1 MNESSKYRLLARRS
15 GVAGIV
21 ILASWCIAILFRFG
35 PFDNPI
41 SWYLMRLADCLI
53 VVLPIPTM
61 IIGLWSSR
69 GLTRRDHSQ
78 DIGYAVFGILA
89 GLLSIV
95 AVLLL
100 LM

>member
-1 MNESSKYRLLARRS
+1 M
-15 GVAGIV
+15 AGIV

-35 PFDNPI
+35 PFDNPM

-53 VVLPIPTM
+53 VVLPIPTVT
-61 IIGLWSSR
+61 IGLWSSR

-78 DIGYAVFGILA
+78 DIGYAVFGIIA

-95 AVLLL
+95 AALFILL
-100 LM
+100 